1 MISLLAIREMKQCP
15 FDAPSRSLHGIQKTR
30 RANEEMNRFLGLFLN
45 YGLVAA
51 VLVWAATVALMAYHL
66 KDSPWRWAFI
76 LLSLA
81 GLGTIGIIFW
91 IRKYVNRVT
100 RGQQEVGK
108 AQ

>member
-1 MISLLAIREMKQCP
+1 
-15 FDAPSRSLHGIQKTR
+15 
-30 RANEEMNRFLGLFLN
+30 MNRCLQLFLN

-51 VLVWAATVALMAYHL
+51 ILVWAATVALMAYHL
-66 KDSPWRWAFI
+66 KESPWRWAFI

-81 GLGTIGIIFW
+81 GLGTIAVIFG

-100 RGQQEVGK
+100 KAQQEVGK